1 MFEKKYIR
9 SVTLCSS
16 VSQGV
21 GGKGVPESQNRG
33 SKISE
38 SLQEMVIWQFSK
50 TDGPLL
56 PLPSSTVLV
65 RPSRLY
71 VENPI
76 DNW

>member
-16 VSQGV
+16 DSQGV

-38 SLQEMVIWQFSK
+38 SLQEMVI
-50 TDGPLL
+50 
-56 PLPSSTVLV
+56 
-65 RPSRLY
+65 
-71 VENPI
+71 
-76 DNW
+76 